1 MVIERLAFRPL
12 RRRGADRLLSLVSSL
27 GIAIVIVNLIQYLVG
42 AEIYTYKDRITGNLP
57 VAVNFGSESDPI
69 PIRTVQIVI
78 FGVSCVLLV
87 GLTFLINS
95 TKVGKALRAVS
106 EDATTAS
113 LLGINTD
120 RLIMFTFFLSGFL
133 GGMAGT
139 LVGTSV
145 SIAGPYFGIAFG
157 LKGLAV
163 IVLGGLGDIPGAV
176 VGGLVLGLAEAFV
189 PAGQSA
195 YKDAVAFGLLFVVL
209 LLRPQGI
216 LGRVQVQKV

>member
-1 MVIERLAFRPL
+1 VI
-12 RRRGADRLLSLVSSL
+12 LV
-27 GIAIVIVNLIQYLVG
+27 A
-42 AEIYTYKDRITGNLP
+42 
-57 VAVNFGSESDPI
+57 
-69 PIRTVQIVI
+69 
-78 FGVSCVLLV
+78 
-87 GLTFLINS
+87 LTFLINY
-95 TKVGKALRAVS
+95 TKIGKALRAVS

-133 GGMAGT
+133 GGMAGS
-139 LVGTSV
+139 LVGSSV

-189 PAGQSA
+189 PSEYSA